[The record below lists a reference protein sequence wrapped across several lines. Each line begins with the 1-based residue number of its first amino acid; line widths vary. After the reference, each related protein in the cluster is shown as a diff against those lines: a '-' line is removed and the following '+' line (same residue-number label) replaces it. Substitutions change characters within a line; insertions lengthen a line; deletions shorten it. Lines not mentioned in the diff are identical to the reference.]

1 MLSGGK
7 GVHVVVPLDRTAD
20 WPKVKDFAS
29 RFARALAEAHP
40 DRFTANMKKAE
51 RKGRIFLDWLRN
63 QRGATA
69 VLPYSARA
77 RPGATVAAPVTWD
90 ELDDIKSPG
99 RFTIADVETLVER
112 AGSRSLRGWGVADQR
127 LPDL

>member
-1 MLSGGK
+1 
-7 GVHVVVPLDRTAD
+7 VVPLDRTAD